1 MIQPEEVAPPQFAI
15 YSRKDGVADWQSCM
29 EDDASANSEVNC
41 THIGMI
47 FHPEVYRV
55 VANRL
60 AQEITD

>member
-1 MIQPEEVAPPQFAI
+1 
-15 YSRKDGVADWQSCM
+15 M